1 MKPPNLSFVRGFKIS
16 IVILALALSQV
27 NILPFVWF
35 WKVSPDLLLVYAV
48 AIGLNSDGLPGLIIS
63 VLFCGLLKDAL
74 GLRLF
79 GFNSALFVLE
89 ATSIYFVSRYLYR
102 EAAGLRFIFLISAT
116 LLNYL
121 LLTIIFKR
129 PYIIIGLQEAA
140 INCLF
145 LPLMLKVYTFAYAR
159 K

>member
-1 MKPPNLSFVRGFKIS
+1 MSRRRAFLRGLKIS
-16 IVILALALSQV
+16 IVILTLALLQI
-27 NILPFVWF
+27 NILPSIWF
-35 WKVSPDLLLVYAV
+35 LKVRPDLLLVYAIV
-48 AIGLNSDGLPGLIIS
+48 IGLNSARLPGLIIS
-63 VLFCGLLKDAL
+63 VLSCGLLKDIF

-89 ATSIYFVSRYLYR
+89 ATSIYFVSRYLYK
-102 EAAGLRFIFLISAT
+102 EAVGLRFIFLISAT

-121 LLTIIFKR
+121 LLTVIFKR
-129 PYIIIGLQEAA
+129 PYIIIGLQEAL

-145 LPLMLKVYTFAYAR
+145 LPLLSKFYNFTYAH